1 MAATENTN
9 RNPWGINGLL
19 GMLIATALL
28 LSILAF
34 LTTKAISVQRAEA
47 THYYDPS
54 PIVDSLDNVK
64 MISKENAKFAFQ
76 DVKPD
81 AAPATKPEG
90 EKK

>member
-9 RNPWGINGLL
+9 RSLFGINGIT

-34 LTTKAISVQRAEA
+34 LITKAISVQRAEA

-64 MISKENAKFAFQ
+64 MISKDNAKFAFR
-76 DVKPD
+76 DVKPE
-81 AAPATKPEG
+81 AKKG

>member
-9 RNPWGINGLL
+9 RSAWGINGVL

-34 LTTKAISVQRAEA
+34 LVTQAIGVQRAQA
-47 THYYDPS
+47 THYYDPA
-54 PIVDSLDNVK
+54 PLWNSLDNVK
-64 MISKENAKFAFQ
+64 MISKENAKFAFV
-76 DVKPD
+76 DVKEE
-81 AAPATKPEG
+81 KKG